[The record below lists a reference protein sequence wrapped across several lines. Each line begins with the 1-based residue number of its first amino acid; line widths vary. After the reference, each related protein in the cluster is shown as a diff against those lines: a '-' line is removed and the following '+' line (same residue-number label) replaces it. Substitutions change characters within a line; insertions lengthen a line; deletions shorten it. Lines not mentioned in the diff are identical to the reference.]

1 MNAWFSF
8 NSRKSSEFGIRV
20 LRQPALIRPL
30 ERTIRTVVPGRAGSL
45 VSIQGEDVYDD
56 ILLEAECYLENTVRI
71 GEINAW
77 LKGSGRLELSGR
89 PSGHYRAR
97 VNNQISFEKL
107 LRVNPHVSFSVIF
120 RCFPFWYR
128 DNVSDISVTAS
139 GTMITNPGNVSAEP
153 LITVYDEGDIS
164 LIVGITLVELTNI
177 SGSIVLDCEMKEAYA
192 GSGLMNNYMF
202 GDFPVLTPGANAIS
216 WSGAVTKIAIRPN
229 WRYL

>member
-30 ERTIRTVVPGRAGSL
+30 ERTVRTVVPGRAGSL

-153 LITVYDEGDIS
+153 LITVYDKGDIS

-192 GSGLMNNYMF
+192 GSGLMNNYMS
-202 GDFPVLTPGANAIS
+202 GDFPVLTPGTNAIS
-216 WSGAVTKIAIRPN
+216 WSGAVTKIAIRSN

>member
-8 NSRKSSEFGIRV
+8 NGRKSSEFGIRV

-30 ERTIRTVVPGRAGSL
+30 ERTVRTVVPGRAGSL

-153 LITVYDEGDIS
+153 LITVYDKGDIS

-192 GSGLMNNYMF
+192 GSGLMNNYMS